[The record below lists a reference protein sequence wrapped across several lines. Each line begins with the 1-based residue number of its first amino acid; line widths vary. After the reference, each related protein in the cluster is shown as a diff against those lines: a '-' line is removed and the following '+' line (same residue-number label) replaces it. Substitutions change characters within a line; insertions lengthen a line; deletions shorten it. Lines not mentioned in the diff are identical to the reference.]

1 LPTTPG
7 TFLHMPSYRLL
18 DMAGGEIG
26 IITDQRDR
34 IDLGEHVT
42 LPDGRTAPVVD
53 IYDDDEWGKEGGVE
67 ASLVVDE
74 G

>member
-1 LPTTPG
+1 
-7 TFLHMPSYRLL
+7 
-18 DMAGGEIG
+18 MAGGEIG